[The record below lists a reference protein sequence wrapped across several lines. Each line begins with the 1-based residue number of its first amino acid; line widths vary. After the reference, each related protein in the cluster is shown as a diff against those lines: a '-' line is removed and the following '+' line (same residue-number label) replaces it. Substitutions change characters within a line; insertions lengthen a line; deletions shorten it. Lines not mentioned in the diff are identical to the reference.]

1 MTIISKHI
9 FCQCMKPWPICISKK
24 NSYKLDI
31 RDLIYTYNLTPY
43 LTESHLNFDFINRR
57 PLEYKF
63 ECRFS
68 DSKKVET
75 NNQDKPESDE
85 NRKN

>member
-9 FCQCMKPWPICISKK
+9 FCQCMKAWSICVSKN

-57 PLEYKF
+57 PLDYKF
-63 ECRFS
+63 TCRFS
-68 DSKKVET
+68 KNESKNDSK
-75 NNQDKPESDE
+75 NDS
-85 NRKN
+85 KNE

>member
-1 MTIISKHI
+1 
-9 FCQCMKPWPICISKK
+9 MKPWPICISKK

-31 RDLIYTYNLTPY
+31 RDLINTYNLNPY

-63 ECRFS
+63 ECRFAC
-68 DSKKVET
+68 KKDKT

>member
-9 FCQCMKPWPICISKK
+9 FCQCMKPWSICVSKN

-31 RDLIYTYNLTPY
+31 RDLINTYNLSPY
-43 LTESHLNFDFINRR
+43 LDDSHLNFDFINRR
-57 PLEYKF
+57 PLDYKF

-68 DSKKVET
+68 KNETKKNDEK
-75 NNQDKPESDE
+75 DKTE
-85 NRKN
+85 